1 MVPEDNA
8 HHHLP
13 EQHHPVLVWFLM
25 FLYTSTMGCIWVMD
39 GGVSQ
44 GFAPWHRDWIRRCVW
59 HLSAAGVF
67 LSPQQAWLRC
77 GAGGFAQPIPE
88 AISNQIKTEET
99 SDKITSNMKLYRL
112 VEI

>member
-77 GAGGFAQPIPE
+77 GAGGLLSQSRRQFPTKSKRKKP
-88 AISNQIKTEET
+88 AIKSPAI
-99 SDKITSNMKLYRL
+99 
-112 VEI
+112 